1 MNIIE
6 MTGIGSLVIAVIMA
20 IYILAMPSPKE
31 TNARL
36 GKVEVEMEGLR
47 QLLRGT
53 IKTVD
58 RLARVIDNYLEN
70 RGNGNGR
77 GGHR

>member
-1 MNIIE
+1 MS
-6 MTGIGSLVIAVIMA
+6 IGELTAIGAFCISAIMM
-20 IYILAMPSPKE
+20 IYIIAMPSPKE

-77 GGHR
+77 GDHR